1 MADIQTAAH
10 RRCKPARTGTAIAAL
25 LLAGLCG
32 CGSSQSISTEQPP
45 TEGPVTPVMRC
56 APAAAGTTTVAD
68 ASGCVTP
75 SGARS

>member
-1 MADIQTAAH
+1 MPDIQLTPVAS
-10 RRCKPARTGTAIAAL
+10 RKPACTGTAIAAL